1 MPFVLD
7 SSVALAW
14 ILPDE
19 HSDAVDQIADR
30 LENDIAVVPAVWPL
44 EVLNALLTASRRARI
59 GAENM
64 QRLLSHLASLPIEI
78 EQTDLV
84 QTLEA
89 VSALALHHGITSY
102 NAAYVEVA
110 KRRGIPLA
118 TLDRE
123 LKAVSLAESLS
134 AIP

>member
-30 LENDIAVVPAVWPL
+30 LENDVAVVPAVWPL

-59 GAENM
+59 GAEDM
-64 QRLLSHLASLPIEI
+64 QRLLSHLASLPIEV
-78 EQTDLV
+78 EQIDMA
-84 QTLEA
+84 QTLKA
-89 VSALALHHGITSY
+89 VSALAQHHGITSY
-102 NAAYVEVA
+102 DAAYVEVA
-110 KRRGIPLA
+110 KRRGVPVA
-118 TLDRE
+118 TLDRK
-123 LKAVSLAESLS
+123 LKEVSLAEGLS
-134 AIP
+134 VIP